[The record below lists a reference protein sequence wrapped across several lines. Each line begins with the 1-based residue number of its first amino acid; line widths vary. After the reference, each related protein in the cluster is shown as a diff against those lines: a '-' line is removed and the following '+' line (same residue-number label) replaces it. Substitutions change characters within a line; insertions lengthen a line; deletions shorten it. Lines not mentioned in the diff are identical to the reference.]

1 MNFIYKIMGVDKK
14 PDDKYKYIWFTMGT
28 ACFALAT
35 LVMTIVISRL
45 LGETQAGMFS
55 VGLSIA
61 QWLVTIA
68 YFEIRTFQVT
78 DVRNEYSFK
87 YYLTLRILMC
97 IITFLAS
104 IVYVVFNNYD
114 IQKVIIILLVC
125 LYKISDSIAD
135 TFEGEFQK
143 EDRIDISGKSEFY
156 RVFFSILVLVIAVAV
171 SKNLILSLIIM
182 NVVAYGMI
190 VLLDISIAV
199 KRVSVRMTG
208 DMKRLWKLV
217 KMCIPLAVS
226 TFLSTYII
234 NSSKLSVDR
243 VLGDEAQLYYT
254 AVFMPNM
261 VINLFSGII
270 FKPMQTAMAVNYY
283 EKKYKNFWHII
294 SKMILIITGFT
305 FVCEVGAYVLGIP
318 VLSWLY
324 GVNLKEYKLTLLLLL
339 LCGGINAINI
349 IFYYVLAIMRK
360 QKYMT
365 ILYIIVCL
373 VSFLIMDT
381 MTGKMGLMG
390 ASLVYLILVSLLAA
404 LLLVYIIIQTRRNTK
419 NE

>member
-208 DMKRLWKLV
+208 DMKRLWELV

-305 FVCEVGAYVLGIP
+305 FVCEVGAYILGIP

-339 LCGGINAINI
+339 CGGVNEINI

-381 MTGKMGLMG
+381 MTGRMGLMG
-390 ASLVYLILVSLLAA
+390 ASLGYLILVSLLAA

>member
-14 PDDKYKYIWFTMGT
+14 PDDKYKYIWFTIGT

-104 IVYVVFNNYD
+104 VVHVVFNNYD
-114 IQKVIIILLVC
+114 KQKVIIILLVC

-199 KRVSVRMTG
+199 KRVSVRMTW
-208 DMKRLWKLV
+208 DMKRLWELV

-305 FVCEVGAYVLGIP
+305 FVCEVGAYILGIP

-390 ASLVYLILVSLLAA
+390 ASLGYLILVSLLAA

>member
-35 LVMTIVISRL
+35 LVMTIIISRL

-104 IVYVVFNNYD
+104 ILYVVFNNYD

-208 DMKRLWKLV
+208 DMKRLWELV

-305 FVCEVGAYVLGIP
+305 FVCEVGAYILGIP

-339 LCGGINAINI
+339 LCGGVNAINI

-381 MTGKMGLMG
+381 MTGRMGLMG
-390 ASLVYLILVSLLAA
+390 ASLGYLILVSLLAA

>member
-87 YYLTLRILMC
+87 YYLTLRIVMC

-156 RVFFSILVLVIAVAV
+156 RIFFSILGLVIAVAV
-171 SKNLILSLIIM
+171 SKNLILALIIM

-208 DMKRLWKLV
+208 DRKRLWELV

-243 VLGDEAQLYYT
+243 VLDEAQLYYT
-254 AVFMPNM
+254 SVFMPNM

-305 FVCEVGAYVLGIP
+305 FVCEVGAYILGIP
-318 VLSWLY
+318 LLSWLY
-324 GVNLKEYKLTLLLLL
+324 GVNLKKYKLTLLLLL
-339 LCGGINAINI
+339 LCGGINAVNI

-381 MTGKMGLMG
+381 MTERMGLTG
-390 ASLVYLILVSLLAA
+390 ASLGYLILVSLLAA

>member
-1 MNFIYKIMGVDKK
+1 MNFIYKIMGVAKK

-87 YYLTLRILMC
+87 YYLTLRIVMC

-156 RVFFSILVLVIAVAV
+156 RVFFSILVLIIAVAV

-199 KRVSVRMTG
+199 KRVSVRITG
-208 DMKRLWKLV
+208 DMKRLWELV

-305 FVCEVGAYVLGIP
+305 FVCEVGAYILGIP

-324 GVNLKEYKLTLLLLL
+324 GVNLKKYKLTLLLLL
-339 LCGGINAINI
+339 LCGGINAVNI

-390 ASLVYLILVSLLAA
+390 ASLGYLILVSLLAA

>member
-1 MNFIYKIMGVDKK
+1 MNFIYKIMGVQKK

-35 LVMTIVISRL
+35 LVMTIITSRF

-55 VGLSIA
+55 IGLSVA

-78 DVRNEYSFK
+78 DVRNEYSFE
-87 YYLTLRILMC
+87 YYLTLRIVMC
-97 IITFLAS
+97 IITFAAS
-104 IVYVVFNNYD
+104 IGYVAFNNYSP
-114 IQKVIIILLVC
+114 QKMFIILLVC

-143 EDRIDISGKSEFY
+143 EDRIDIAGKSEFF
-156 RVFFSILVLVIAVAV
+156 RVFFSVLFLVISVAV
-171 SKNLILSLIIM
+171 SRNLILSLIIM
-182 NVVAYGMI
+182 NVIAYGI
-190 VLLDISIAV
+190 IWLIDINVATKCV
-199 KRVSVRMTG
+199 NVRVTTDR
-208 DMKRLWKLV
+208 KRLWKLT
-217 KMCIPLAVS
+217 KMCIPLAIS

-283 EKKYKNFWHII
+283 EKKYKKFWNII
-294 SKMILIITGFT
+294 FRMVLIITGFT
-305 FVCEVGAYVLGIP
+305 LVCEAGAYILGIP

-339 LCGGINAINI
+339 LCGGINAVNI

-365 ILYIIVCL
+365 ILYIIVCA
-373 VSFLIMDT
+373 VSFLIMDN
-381 MTGKMGLMG
+381 MTADMGLTG
-390 ASLVYLILVSLLAA
+390 AALGYLILVALLAM
-404 LLLVYIIIQTRRNTK
+404 LLLIYIVIQTRRDTK

>member
-182 NVVAYGMI
+182 NVVAYGRI

-208 DMKRLWKLV
+208 DMKRLWELV

-305 FVCEVGAYVLGIP
+305 FVCEVGAYILGIP

-390 ASLVYLILVSLLAA
+390 ASLGYLILVSLLAA

>member
-45 LGETQAGMFS
+45 LGETPAGMFS

-199 KRVSVRMTG
+199 KSVSVRMTG
-208 DMKRLWKLV
+208 DMKRLWELV

-305 FVCEVGAYVLGIP
+305 FVCEVGAYILGIP

-390 ASLVYLILVSLLAA
+390 ASLGYLILVSLLAA

>member
-104 IVYVVFNNYD
+104 IVYVVVNNYD

-199 KRVSVRMTG
+199 KRVSVRMTW
-208 DMKRLWKLV
+208 DMKRLWELV

-305 FVCEVGAYVLGIP
+305 FVCEVGAYILGIP

-390 ASLVYLILVSLLAA
+390 ASLGYLILVSLLAA

>member
-208 DMKRLWKLV
+208 DMKRLWELV

-261 VINLFSGII
+261 VINLFFFFL
-270 FKPMQTAMAVNYY
+270 FKPMQTAIAVNYY

-305 FVCEVGAYVLGIP
+305 FVCEVGAYILGIP

-390 ASLVYLILVSLLAA
+390 ASLGYLILVSLLAA